1 MSEKSKK
8 KIKQGFIAGSLTS
21 SAGVFISKLIGM
33 FYIVPFKQI
42 VGQANLS
49 YYSAAYTYY
58 NVLLQICSAG
68 LPFAIAAIVAK
79 YANKNDYKTVLL
91 VRKLSTAILMV
102 SGFVISLLFILIS
115 TPLAKSVLGVQATG
129 ADILKMRN
137 TFIILSL
144 ALFIVPVVYSY
155 RGYYQGLKELKLY
168 ADSQITEQL
177 ARVVF
182 LLGVG
187 AIVVYIFHLDRI
199 LGIYAAVLGT
209 SIGAIF
215 SLIQLM
221 FFDSKHA
228 KEINHLA
235 KIQESEPV
243 DKMDILRE
251 FITFSIPYLLVSIL
265 GNSQTLIN
273 TQFFIPCVTKLGMDY
288 DQAKLI
294 YSIIETNCDKLTSI
308 PQVLSIGFSAGIVPY
323 MTISIEN
330 HDTKALNKNIED
342 CLDTV
347 LYIALPV
354 CVAMASLA
362 EPIYFIMYGGSELN
376 YGVNCLQWSSLLALC
391 TTLTPICNSMM
402 LTLRFRKQ
410 SIFYLGI
417 GFLVKCITFYPL
429 IAIMGYTGAIISS
442 CLCSATIIVL
452 SLVKIK
458 NEFHMKYRRIMK
470 RTIRM
475 LISCLAMNG
484 VFALWN
490 MFGPSWTASGRIV
503 CLLYLAI
510 VGMIG
515 IGIYV
520 IVSESMKLPK
530 AVFHMS
536 LKSLV
541 ARYTKGRGVK

>member
-1 MSEKSKK
+1 MSTKTKK
-8 KIKQGFIAGSLTS
+8 KVKQGFIAGSLTS
-21 SAGVFISKLIGM
+21 SAGVLISKLIGM

-68 LPFAIAAIVAK
+68 LPFAIAAMVAK
-79 YANKNDYKTVLL
+79 YVNRNDYKTVLL
-91 VRKLSTAILMV
+91 VRRLSTAILMI

-115 TPLAKSVLGVQATG
+115 TPLAESVLGSHATA
-129 ADILKMRN
+129 ADVMKMRN
-137 TFIILSL
+137 TFVILSL

-177 ARVVF
+177 ARVIF

-187 AIVVYIFHLDRI
+187 GIVVYIFHMDRI

-209 SIGAIF
+209 SIGAMF
-215 SLIQLM
+215 SLVQLM
-221 FFDSKHA
+221 FFDHKHA
-228 KEINHLA
+228 PEIEKLA
-235 KIQESEPV
+235 EEQVDDSV
-243 DKMDILRE
+243 DKFAILRE
-251 FITFSIPYLLVSIL
+251 FIVFSIPYLLVSIL

-273 TQFFIPCVTKLGMDY
+273 TQFFIPCATKLGMEY

-323 MTISIEN
+323 MTVSLEN
-330 HDTKALNKNIED
+330 RDYKGLNKNIED

-347 LYIALPV
+347 LYIGLPV
-354 CVAMASLA
+354 CIAMASLA
-362 EPIYFIMYGGSELN
+362 EPIYFIMYGGSELE
-376 YGVNCLQWSSLLALC
+376 YGVTCLQWSSLLGLC

-410 SIFYLGI
+410 SIVYLAC
-417 GFLVKCITFYPL
+417 GFVVKCATFYPL
-429 IAIMGYTGAIISS
+429 MALMGYTGAIVSS
-442 CLCSATIIVL
+442 CLCSATIIIL
-452 SLVKIK
+452 SLMKIRK
-458 NEFHMKYRRIMK
+458 EFHIKYKRIMK
-470 RTIRM
+470 RAIRM
-475 LISCLAMNG
+475 LIACFAMNG

-490 MFGPSWTASGRIV
+490 MFGPSWVSGGRII
-503 CLLYLAI
+503 CLLELAVVGI
-510 VGMIG
+510 VGI
-515 IGIYV
+515 IVYV
-520 IVSESMKLPK
+520 LVSEMMKLPK

-536 LKSLV
+536 VKQM
-541 ARYTKGRGVK
+541 AKRYLHRGA

>member
-1 MSEKSKK
+1 MSNKTKNK
-8 KIKQGFIAGSLTS
+8 VKNGFIAGSLTS
-21 SAGVFISKLIGM
+21 SAGVFVSKLIGM

-79 YANKNDYKTVLL
+79 YANRDDYKTVLL

-115 TPLAKSVLGVQATG
+115 TPLAQSVLGAHATN
-129 ADILKMRN
+129 ADIIKMRN
-137 TFIILSL
+137 TFVILSL

-155 RGYYQGLKELKLY
+155 RGYYQGMKELKLY
-168 ADSQITEQL
+168 ADTQITEQF

-187 AIVVYIFHLDRI
+187 AIVVYVFHMDQI

-209 SIGAIF
+209 SIGGIF
-215 SLIQLM
+215 ALIQLM
-221 FFDSKHA
+221 YFDHKHA
-228 KEINHLA
+228 P
-235 KIQESEPV
+235 KIQKLAEEQVTKSE
-243 DKMDILRE
+243 DKYFILKE
-251 FITFSIPYLLVSIL
+251 FFVFSIPYLLVSIL

-273 TQFFIPCVTKLGMDY
+273 TQFFIPVATKLGMNY

-323 MTISIEN
+323 MTISLEN
-330 HDTKALNKNIED
+330 HDYKGLNVNIED

-347 LYIALPV
+347 LYIGLPV
-354 CVAMASLA
+354 CFAMASLA
-362 EPIYFIMYGGSELN
+362 EPIYYIMYGASELE
-376 YGVNCLQWSSLLALC
+376 YGVTCLQWSALLGLC

-410 SIFYLGI
+410 SIFYLFC
-417 GFLVKCITFYPL
+417 GFAVKCITFYPL
-429 IAIMGYTGAIISS
+429 MAIMGYTGAIVSS
-442 CLCSATIIVL
+442 CLCSATIIIC
-452 SLVKIK
+452 SLLKIRK
-458 NEFHMKYRRIMK
+458 EFSVKYRRICK

-475 LISCLAMNG
+475 MISCFAMNG
-484 VFALWN
+484 VYALWN
-490 MFGPSWTASGRIV
+490 MFGPSWVSGGRIV
-503 CLLYLAI
+503 CLIELAI
-510 VGMIG
+510 VGSLG
-515 IGIYV
+515 IVVYV
-520 IVSESMKLPK
+520 ITSDMMKLPK
-530 AVFHMS
+530 AVFHVS
-536 LKSLV
+536 LKSMVNRVLHRS
-541 ARYTKGRGVK
+541 AA

>member
-1 MSEKSKK
+1 MSGKTKK

-21 SAGVFISKLIGM
+21 SAGVLVSKLIGM

-68 LPFAIAAIVAK
+68 LPFAIAAMVAK
-79 YANKNDYKTVLL
+79 YVNKDDYKTVLL

-102 SGFVISLLFILIS
+102 SGFVISLLFILLS
-115 TPLAKSVLGVQATG
+115 TPLARSVLGAQATS
-129 ADILKMRN
+129 ADIMKMRN
-137 TFIILSL
+137 TFVILSL

-155 RGYYQGLKELKLY
+155 RGYYQGMKELKLY
-168 ADSQITEQL
+168 ADSQIIEQF

-187 AIVVYIFHLDRI
+187 SIVVYIFHMDRI

-209 SIGAIF
+209 SVGAFF

-221 FFDSKHA
+221 FFDHKHSKKIAVLA
-228 KEINHLA
+228 KE
-235 KIQESEPV
+235 QETECE
-243 DKMDILRE
+243 DKFSILKE
-251 FITFSIPYLLVSIL
+251 FLVFSIPYLLVSIL

-273 TQFFIPCVTKLGMDY
+273 TQFFIPCATKLGMGY
-288 DQAKLI
+288 DEAKLI

-323 MTISIEN
+323 MTVSLEN
-330 HDTKALNKNIED
+330 RDYKALNRNIED

-347 LYIALPV
+347 LYIGLPV
-354 CVAMASLA
+354 CFAMASLA
-362 EPIYFIMYGGSELN
+362 EPIYFIMYGGSELE
-376 YGVNCLQWSSLLALC
+376 YGVTCLQWSSFLGLC

-410 SIFYLGI
+410 SIVYLAC
-417 GFLVKCITFYPL
+417 GFVVKCATFYPL
-429 IAIMGYTGAIISS
+429 MALMGYTGAIVSS
-442 CLCSATIIVL
+442 CLCSVTIIIL
-452 SLVKIK
+452 SLLKIRK
-458 NEFHMKYRRIMK
+458 EFHIKYKRIM
-470 RTIRM
+470 RRALRM
-475 LISCLAMNG
+475 LISCFAMNG

-490 MFGPSWTASGRIV
+490 LFGPSWVGGGRII
-503 CLLYLAI
+503 CLIELAF
-510 VGMIG
+510 VGCIG
-515 IGIYV
+515 ILVYV
-520 IVSESMKLPK
+520 FVSDMMKLPK
-530 AVFHMS
+530 AVFHVS
-536 LKSLV
+536 LKQIFT
-541 ARYTKGRGVK
+541 RYLHRGA